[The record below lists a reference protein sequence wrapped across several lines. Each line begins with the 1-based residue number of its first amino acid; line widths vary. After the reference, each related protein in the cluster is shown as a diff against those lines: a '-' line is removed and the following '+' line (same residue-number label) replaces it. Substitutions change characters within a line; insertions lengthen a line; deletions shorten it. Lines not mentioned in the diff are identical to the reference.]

1 LIIIFKDADAM
12 ALDKMKEEINDLF
25 RKYFIDTVALVLM
38 SNDEFSKRQRL
49 ADKFVL
55 NLLQNIKDPI
65 K

>member
-1 LIIIFKDADAM
+1 M